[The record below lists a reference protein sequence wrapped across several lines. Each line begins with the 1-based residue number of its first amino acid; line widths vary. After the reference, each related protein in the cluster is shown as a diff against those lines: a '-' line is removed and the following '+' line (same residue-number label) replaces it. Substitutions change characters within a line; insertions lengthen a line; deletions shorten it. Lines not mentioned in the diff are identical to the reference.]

1 MTLKEQIAKHFS
13 DVFFGGN
20 WTSVNLRDTLA
31 DINWEE
37 ATTRVF
43 DLNTIATLVFH
54 MNYYV
59 ENVLKVLKGAPL
71 NASDKLSFN
80 VPAINNEIDWQ
91 KLVDKTF
98 VDAKLFAEEI
108 KSMEEDKFFKIFI
121 DPKYGDYYRNL
132 HGIVEHTHYHLGQIV
147 LLKKILRQKNIK
159 EEE

>member
-13 DVFFGGN
+13 DVFIGGN

-59 ENVLKVLKGAPL
+59 ENVLKVLKGATL